1 MLKVRFLRSAKC
13 LKTIWN
19 SSGQPDEITQKL
31 VTKTTA
37 PHSWYSHVVT
47 IISNY
52 AVVREGL

>member
-1 MLKVRFLRSAKC
+1 MRSAEC

-19 SSGQPDEITQKL
+19 SSGQRDEITQKL

-37 PHSWYSHVVT
+37 PHSWYSYIVT

-52 AVVREGL
+52 AVVIEGL